1 MEIYNKLPNDLQLKI
16 KYGFKKDIIKKKILS
31 NEKYKLIKEID
42 LFLPDLRDYSSNNT
56 YLEDWFNSKKEYRL
70 ENKYMVF
77 FSKILPEIRYEK
89 NTYNICISVKNLY
102 FQYKKNHI
110 GSYKDFINLVL
121 DNLSLDELSDFY
133 AFIKI
138 HHSS

>member
-42 LFLPDLRDYSSNNT
+42 LFLPDLRDYSSNNN
-56 YLEDWFNSKKEYRL
+56 YLEDWFYSKKEYRL

-77 FSKILPEIRYEK
+77 FSKILPEIRCEK
-89 NTYNICISVKNLY
+89 NTYNIFISIKNLY
-102 FQYKKNHI
+102 FQYKKNYI
-110 GSYKDFINLVL
+110 GSYKDFINLIF
-121 DNLSLDELSDFY
+121 DNLSSNELLDFY

-138 HHSS
+138 HHSI

>member
-16 KYGFKKDIIKKKILS
+16 KYRFKKDIIKKKIFN
-31 NEKYKLIKEID
+31 NEKNKLIKEID
-42 LFLPDLRDYSSNNT
+42 LFLPDLRDYSSNNN
-56 YLEDWFNSKKEYRL
+56 YLEDWFYSKKEYRL
-70 ENKYMVF
+70 QNKYMVF
-77 FSKILPEIRYEK
+77 FSKILPEIGYEK
-89 NTYNICISVKNLY
+89 NTYNIWISIKNLY

-121 DNLSLDELSDFY
+121 DNLSLNELLDFY
-133 AFIKI
+133 IFIKI